1 MLSKHYFSL
10 LLVSFLSVGRCQDDE
25 GIYKVGVGIGDI
37 TGPPAGTP
45 LNGFIGWL
53 QAAGIYT
60 RQYARAFA
68 VESVTS
74 GNVVVYITCDM
85 GMIDHSLVEQV
96 VLKLQR
102 KYGDKISVK
111 NIMIS
116 ATHTHSGVSGF
127 MTYYGFLLIESKGF
141 NPVSYWNSVDGIYEA
156 VDNAL
161 TSAQLGRM
169 YYTSGV
175 LERVN
180 ENRRR
185 EGAYMR
191 NPQWERDLYN
201 TTVDVVMDLL
211 KFETLDSIPLGAFN
225 WFAVHPGDFNEGGDN
240 PLVSSDHKGYASL
253 LFDYKMNPG
262 KRPGQ
267 GAFVSGFGS
276 ANLGGVYTSWE
287 EADVPPRPEPEDP
300 DVTPRVLRMKYAGQR
315 QFDHAWALFENVE
328 NHNLVT
334 GPIGYSHHFVDV
346 HVENVPH
353 LNESSGEVENVS
365 LCKAAM
371 GVAYFRE
378 FDPEGEL
385 WEIIRDLIKVPS
397 EEMTECQLPKGI
409 MIAGGEMDEPWAWL
423 PRIFAVQ
430 YFQIGTVSLLGLP
443 GEFTTM
449 AGRRVQRAVKNVTE
463 STVILA
469 GLCNNYINY
478 VTTPEEYDYQAFEG
492 GATIFGKNTVP
503 LVTYWMIEMA
513 KAVKENDPDRI
524 PSGPSPPS
532 FLDLLRTE
540 VVPAPDPLPPLKF
553 GSIIRDA
560 EPEYDSATDIEISVV
575 FSAGSPRNS
584 GLRRGTFFIV
594 EKKIEITGR
603 WGVWRT
609 DADVDTL
616 FHWRG
621 PEIREVEVR
630 WFLSPDM
637 EPGTYRIRHFGYYKL
652 TVDGNM
658 HNYEGKS
665 REFLVK

>member
-10 LLVSFLSVGRCQDDE
+10 LLVSFLSVGRCQDDD

-68 VESVTS
+68 VE
-74 GNVVVYITCDM
+74 
-85 GMIDHSLVEQV
+85 
-96 VLKLQR
+96 
-102 KYGDKISVK
+102 
-111 NIMIS
+111 
-116 ATHTHSGVSGF
+116 
-127 MTYYGFLLIESKGF
+127 
-141 NPVSYWNSVDGIYEA
+141 NSIDGIYEA

-161 TSAQLGRM
+161 TSAQLGRI

-185 EGAYMR
+185 EGAYLR

-201 TTVDVVMDLL
+201 TTVDVVMDLF
-211 KFETLDSIPLGAFN
+211 KFETLDSTPLGAFN

-267 GAFVSGFGS
+267 GDFVSGFGS

-287 EADVPPRPEPEDP
+287 EADVPPRPQPEDP
-300 DVTPRVLRMKYAGQR
+300 DVTPRLLRDAILS
-315 QFDHAWALFENVE
+315 F
-328 NHNLVT
+328 
-334 GPIGYSHHFVDV
+334 
-346 HVENVPH
+346 
-353 LNESSGEVENVS
+353 LNS
-365 LCKAAM
+365 LPT
-371 GVAYFRE
+371 R
-378 FDPEGEL
+378 
-385 WEIIRDLIKVPS
+385 
-397 EEMTECQLPKGI
+397 PKGI
-409 MIAGGEMDEPWAWL
+409 MIAAGEMDEPWAWA

-430 YFQIGTVSLLGLP
+430 YFQIGTISLLGLP

-449 AGRRVQRAVKNVTE
+449 AGRRVQRALKNVTE

-503 LVTYWMIEMA
+503 LVTYWMTEMA

-532 FLDLLRTE
+532 FLDLMRTE

-553 GSIIRDA
+553 GSVIRDA

-575 FSAGSPRNS
+575 FIAGSPRNS
-584 GLRRGTFFIV
+584 GLRKGTFFIV

-652 TVDGNM
+652 TVEGNM